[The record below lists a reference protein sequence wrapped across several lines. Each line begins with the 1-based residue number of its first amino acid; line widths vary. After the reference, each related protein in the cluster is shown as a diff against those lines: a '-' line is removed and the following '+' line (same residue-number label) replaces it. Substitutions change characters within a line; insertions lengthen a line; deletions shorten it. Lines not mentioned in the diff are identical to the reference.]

1 MTLVMVKLGGSLLT
15 DKNRK
20 ESLRKATLKRLCREI
35 HSARKKRDLRLIVG
49 HGGGSFPHYPAHKYR
64 VADGLRGK
72 ESLKGFA
79 LTNDAAARLNR
90 FVVKELVKAGE
101 NAVSVQPS
109 AWMVKERGRVK
120 KAFIEPFKLYLKNGL
135 LPVPYG
141 DAVADYGRGV
151 AIASTEEI
159 LGELAL
165 RLGSKRMLVVAKTAG
180 VFTDDPL
187 KNKKAELVP
196 LINKGN
202 YAHVRKMLKGSYG
215 RDVTG
220 GMLQKVDELY
230 RLARKGVSCRVIS
243 GEEKGALREALLGKK
258 LGTLVR

>member
-20 ESLRKATLKRLCREI
+20 ENLRLATLKRLCREI
-35 HSARKKRDLRLIVG
+35 HSVRGKKDLKLIVG
-49 HGGGSFPHYPAHKYR
+49 HGGGSFPHFPAHKYN
-64 VADGLRGK
+64 VAMGLQGK
-72 ESLKGFA
+72 ASVKGFA

-90 FVVKELVKAGE
+90 IVVRELLKAGE
-101 NAVSVQPS
+101 NAVGVQPS
-109 AWMVKERGRVK
+109 AWMVKEHGRTK
-120 KAFIEPFKLYLKNGL
+120 KVFTEPFKWYLKNGL

-141 DAVADYGRGV
+141 DAVADTKKGFG
-151 AIASTEEI
+151 IASTEEV

-165 RLGSKRMLVVAKTAG
+165 KLGSRKMIVVTKTTG

-187 KNKKAELVP
+187 KNKKAEFIP

-202 YAHVRKMLKGSYG
+202 YTQVRKMLKGSYG

-243 GEEKGALREALLGKK
+243 GEEKGALRKALLGKE
-258 LGTLVR
+258 LGTVIK